1 MKLKTRYSAGLV
13 IIYKGMIL
21 LGHTTGRKGV
31 SSYGIPKGGIEEG
44 ESKLQAAIRETQ
56 EELGIKVPRKLIDP
70 TEYTFTFTSR
80 RYKYNKVVYYYIVNI
95 TNLAQIGLKSIV
107 IPKRNLQIEEIDWAG
122 FLPYKEAKE
131 RTMQSQQEVIDKL
144 MGKGL
149 LESKTIAGL
158 NVQPNQESN
167 DALQGKG
174 EDDRLHNIRR
184 FKGTVMDFKSYWED
198 RIKNQ

>member
-1 MKLKTRYSAGLV
+1 
-13 IIYKGMIL
+13 
-21 LGHTTGRKGV
+21 
-31 SSYGIPKGGIEEG
+31 
-44 ESKLQAAIRETQ
+44 
-56 EELGIKVPRKLIDP
+56 
-70 TEYTFTFTSR
+70 
-80 RYKYNKVVYYYIVNI
+80 VNI

>member
-13 IIYKGMIL
+13 IIYKGMVL
-21 LGHTTGRKGV
+21 LGHTTGKKGV
-31 SSYGIPKGGIEEG
+31 NSYGIPKGGIEKG
-44 ESKLQAAIRETQ
+44 ESKLQAAIRETE
-56 EELGIKVPRKLIDP
+56 EELGIKVPRKLIDL
-70 TEYTFTFTSR
+70 TEYTLAFTSR
-80 RYKYNKVVYYYIVNI
+80 KYKYNKVVYYYIVNI
-95 TNLAQIGLKSIV
+95 TNLAQIGLKSII
-107 IPKRNLQIEEIDWAG
+107 IPRRNLQIEEIDWAG

-158 NVQPNQESN
+158 NVEPNREANEAQ
-167 DALQGKG
+167 QGEN
-174 EDDRLHNIRR
+174 EDDRLHTIRR